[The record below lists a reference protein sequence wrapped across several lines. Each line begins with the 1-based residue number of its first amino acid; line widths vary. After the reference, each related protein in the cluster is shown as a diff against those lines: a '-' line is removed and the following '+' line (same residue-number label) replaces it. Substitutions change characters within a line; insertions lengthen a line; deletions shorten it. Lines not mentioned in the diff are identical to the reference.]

1 MTLLKQIRNSEET
14 IDSEL
19 HDFQSLKEFYLEL
32 NNEKAFEIKSV
43 SINDL
48 TDWKFNE
55 KNNFVH
61 NSGRFFS
68 IKKINFNGE
77 ESGIL
82 LQNEIGTL
90 GLVSCIVNDVLYF
103 LIQFKKEPGNIVSA
117 QLSPTLQATLS
128 NQNRVHGGRSPR
140 FLELFSD
147 IEENNYLTNEPL
159 PEQGYRYWRKFNLNS
174 IVLDKYFKESDE
186 FKWMT
191 LGQIYK
197 FTEIDNSINSC
208 LRSVLSLINN
218 LESRK
223 IKKNTETIINKYKQ
237 KFQNKSSLEDSVNKF
252 LNSDKNELFFQ
263 TNLDKFHVKGISINI
278 KEREVKNWNQPIVYD
293 PYLEEYMQIII
304 KDEENIYMLLKA
316 HNEPGYEFGFTFGP
330 TSIIK
335 SKEGKVESENLIEQ
349 FSQHGNIQLIKKI
362 QMSEEGARFY
372 HTSVDHTFYEIQTT
386 IKKFELEDFEIF
398 SLRDVNDINK
408 EGLLSMEGR
417 SMLFFLNTIYNNK
430 NK

>member
-1 MTLLKQIRNSEET
+1 MTLLKQIRNSEDT

-32 NNEKAFEIKSV
+32 NKEKAFEIKSV

-48 TDWKFNE
+48 TDWKFDE

-68 IKKINFNGE
+68 IKKIKFNGE

-90 GLVSCIVNDVLYF
+90 GLVSCVINDVLYF

-128 NQNRVHGGRSPR
+128 NQNQVHGGRSPR
-140 FLELFSD
+140 FLELFTD

-174 IVLDKYFKESDE
+174 IVLDKYFKETDE

-197 FTEIDNSINSC
+197 FSEIDNSINSC

-218 LESRK
+218 LGSKK

-237 KFQNKSSLEDSVNKF
+237 KFQNKSSLGDSVNKF
-252 LNSDKNELFFQ
+252 LNSDKNELLFQ
-263 TNLDKFHVKGISINI
+263 TNLDKFHIKGISINI
-278 KEREVKNWNQPIVYD
+278 EGREVKNWNQPIVYD

-316 HNEPGYEFGFTFGP
+316 HSEPGYEFGFTFGP

-335 SKEGKVESENLIEQ
+335 NKKGKVESQNLIEQ
-349 FSQHGNIQLIKKI
+349 FSQHGKVELIKKI
-362 QMSEEGARFY
+362 QMSEEGARFF
-372 HTSVDHTFYEIQTT
+372 HTCVDHTFYEIQTP
-386 IKKFELEDFEIF
+386 IEKLELEDFEIF
-398 SLRDVNDINK
+398 SLQEVNEINSQR
-408 EGLLSMEGR
+408 LLSMEGR
-417 SMLFFLNTIYNNK
+417 SILFFLNTIYNNY
-430 NK
+430 